1 MLFPV
6 ALTVALAAT
15 SPHGVEA
22 PLVDAAIRAHV
33 ADALGVPGHDVEVRN
48 NGLGTPLSCGPTARL
63 EVEASPGE
71 SYRQYVR
78 FRLRGFEDGASCVD
92 LRIRTDLVIWQQVPV
107 VAASVG
113 AGETIRLATG
123 RVERHRVHG
132 KAVDPLSGPYLA
144 VAPLE
149 AGAPVTVARVRTA
162 PDWKAGSNVT
172 LVAGSGALVIRTS
185 GRLLSDAKNGARVRV
200 ANPATGAVVVGII
213 TADGTVM
220 AQGAEQ

>member
-1 MLFPV
+1 MVFPV

-15 SPHGVEA
+15 SPHGVDA

-33 ADALGVPGHDVEVRN
+33 ADALGVPSHDVEVRS
-48 NGLGTPLSCGPTARL
+48 NGLGTPLACGPSARL
-63 EVEASPGE
+63 DIEASPGE
-71 SYRQYVR
+71 AYRQYVR
-78 FRLRGFEDGASCVD
+78 LRLRGTDGGASCAD

-107 VAASVG
+107 VASSVG

-123 RVERHRVHG
+123 RVERHRIHG

-162 PDWKAGSNVT
+162 PDWKSGSTVT
-172 LVAGSGALVIRTS
+172 LVAGSGALVIRTA
-185 GRLLSDAKNGARVRV
+185 GRLLSDARNGERVRV
-200 ANPATGAVVVGII
+200 ANPSTGAVVVGVL

-220 AQGAEQ
+220 VQGAEQ